1 MRARYPALLLLAW
14 GCARFDRS
22 VVDLDG
28 HARDVSGTAVLLFLS
43 PGCPIANRYVPE
55 VTRIAGRFAGRVNWW
70 LVYPD
75 ASAAEARAHVAEYKL
90 TLPVVRDPKHALVR
104 RAGVEVTPEAAL
116 MRDGKIAWHGRID
129 DRFADVAT
137 ERPQATT
144 HDLEDAVAALV
155 DGKPLPAA
163 APAVG
168 CAIER
173 R

>member
-1 MRARYPALLLLAW
+1 MRARYVALLFFAW
-14 GCARFDRS
+14 GCARLDRS

-28 HARDVSGTAVLLFLS
+28 HSRDVSGTAVLLFLS
-43 PGCPIANRYVPE
+43 PSCPIANRYVPE
-55 VTRIAGRFAGRVNWW
+55 VTRIAARFGGRVNWW

-75 ASAAEARAHVAEYKL
+75 ASAAEARAHVAEYQL
-90 TLPVVRDPKHALVR
+90 TLPVVRDPKHMLVK
-104 RAGVEVTPEAAL
+104 RAGVAVTPEAAL
-116 MRDGKIAWHGRID
+116 LRDGAVVWHGRID
-129 DRFADVAT
+129 DRFADVGR

-144 HDLEDAVAALV
+144 HDLEEAVAALV
-155 DGKPLPAA
+155 DGKPLPPP